1 MPFYTADLV
10 SSMVHLPSL
19 TCPSGCLCHRSHAC
33 HRIGTGRKDA
43 DGAIMEL
50 ELLHQ
55 QAVAD
60 EEECAE
66 INERMAVS
74 YTHLTLPTKA

>member
-1 MPFYTADLV
+1 MGVP
-10 SSMVHLPSL
+10 
-19 TCPSGCLCHRSHAC
+19 GRSNALNIAS
-33 HRIGTGRKDA
+33 RLGLDPAIVEATRQKLGTGRKDA

-66 INERMAVS
+66 INERMARVAQD
-74 YTHLTLPTKA
+74 YRKAR